1 MRESEFLETQDIRSF
16 FSESLVNQIGRRN
29 MEVRDDTVAYLTNLL
44 TTFVRSD
51 QFYEWTPQGP
61 TLTPLA
67 LMYGEVVN
75 TPSSIQKQKML
86 QRLGD
91 VALFIAGL
99 FAESFQ
105 RKCYDV
111 DYYIGMGGAAYG
123 TLSESMEC
131 QTTGRMH
138 SQIFAELSCS
148 FADFVQ
154 VLGEIVDSADPQD
167 DKDVFKLYQM
177 WMRTGSERAARKLER
192 AGVNVIDPGNSTRH

>member
-1 MRESEFLETQDIRSF
+1 MRESELLETQDIRSF
-16 FSESLVNQIGRRN
+16 FSQNLVDQIDQRN
-29 MEVRDDTVAYLTNLL
+29 MEVRDDTIAYLTNLL

-51 QFYEWTPQGP
+51 RFYEWTPEGP

-99 FAESFQ
+99 FAESFH

-123 TLSESMEC
+123 TLSESMDC
-131 QTTGRMH
+131 QSSGRLH
-138 SQIFAELSCS
+138 SLMFAELSGS
-148 FADFVQ
+148 FAEFVQ
-154 VLGEIVDSADPQD
+154 VLGEIADHPDSHD
-167 DKDVFKLYQM
+167 DNDVFKLYQS
-177 WMRTGSERAARKLER
+177 WMRTGSARAARKLER
-192 AGVNVIDPGNSTRH
+192 AGINVIDPGNRTQH

>member
-1 MRESEFLETQDIRSF
+1 MRESELLETQDIRSF
-16 FSESLVNQIGRRN
+16 FSQNLVDQIDQRK
-29 MEVRDDTVAYLTNLL
+29 MEVRDDTIAYLTNLL

-51 QFYEWTPQGP
+51 RFYEWTPEGP

-75 TPSSIQKQKML
+75 TPSSIHKQKML

-99 FAESFQ
+99 FAESFH

-123 TLSESMEC
+123 TLSESMDC
-131 QTTGRMH
+131 RPAGRLH
-138 SQIFAELSCS
+138 SLMFAELSGS
-148 FADFVQ
+148 FAEFVQ
-154 VLGEIVDSADPQD
+154 VLGEIVDNPDSHD
-167 DKDVFKLYQM
+167 DNDVFKLYQS
-177 WMRTGSERAARKLER
+177 WMRTGSARTARKLER
-192 AGVNVIDPGNSTRH
+192 AGINVIAPGNRTRH

>member
-1 MRESEFLETQDIRSF
+1 MRESELLETQDIRSF
-16 FSESLVNQIGRRN
+16 FNESLVGLIDQRN
-29 MEVRDDTVAYLTNLL
+29 MEVRDDTIVYLTNLL

-51 QFYEWTPQGP
+51 RFYEWTPEGP

-67 LMYGEVVN
+67 LLYGEVLN
-75 TPSSIQKQKML
+75 SPSSIQKQKML

-123 TLSESMEC
+123 TLSESIESR
-131 QTTGRMH
+131 GS
-138 SQIFAELSCS
+138 SQVHAMMFAELSGS
-148 FADFVQ
+148 FAVFVQ
-154 VLGEIVDSADPQD
+154 VLGEMSII
-167 DKDVFKLYQM
+167 
-177 WMRTGSERAARKLER
+177 RTCRTIK
-192 AGVNVIDPGNSTRH
+192 TY

>member
-1 MRESEFLETQDIRSF
+1 
-16 FSESLVNQIGRRN
+16 
-29 MEVRDDTVAYLTNLL
+29 MEVRDDTIAYLTNLL

-51 QFYEWTPQGP
+51 RFYEWTPEGP

-75 TPSSIQKQKML
+75 TPSSIQKLKML

-99 FAESFQ
+99 FAESFH

-123 TLSESMEC
+123 TLSESMDC
-131 QTTGRMH
+131 QSSGRLH
-138 SQIFAELSCS
+138 SRMFAELSGS
-148 FADFVQ
+148 FAEFVQ
-154 VLGEIVDSADPQD
+154 VLGEIVDHPDSHDNN
-167 DKDVFKLYQM
+167 DVFKLYQS
-177 WMRTGSERAARKLER
+177 WMRTGSARAARKLER
-192 AGVNVIDPGNSTRH
+192 AGINVIDPGNRTQH